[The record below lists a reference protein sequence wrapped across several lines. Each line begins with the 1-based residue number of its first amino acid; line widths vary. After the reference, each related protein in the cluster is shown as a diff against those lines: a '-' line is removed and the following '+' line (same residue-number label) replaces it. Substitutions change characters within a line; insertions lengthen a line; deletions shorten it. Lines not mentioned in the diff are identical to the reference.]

1 MNERHTIWES
11 TMKTSTRQN
20 SLSSLAI
27 ACATLMTALTPPLH
41 AGEIVGPDI
50 TVRYADLAIESE
62 QGASR
67 LLQRIEWAAQR
78 VCARLD
84 HGTLASRTNA
94 KACRQT
100 VAAAAVQKVNHPML
114 QAVYDS
120 AKGARP
126 PVASLVR

>member
-1 MNERHTIWES
+1 MNI
-11 TMKTSTRQN
+11 STRQN
-20 SLSSLAI
+20 CFNSLAI
-27 ACATLMTALTPPLH
+27 ACAALMVSLTPPLH
-41 AGEIVGPDI
+41 AGEMVGPDI
-50 TVRYADLAIESE
+50 TVPYADLAVDSE
-62 QGASR
+62 QGASK

-84 HGTLASRTNA
+84 HGTLASRANA

-120 AKGARP
+120 ARGARP
-126 PVASLVR
+126 AVASLGR